1 MEEKKKTEAGNAE
14 DTKDRV
20 HSFHRVYTITLL
32 RDLTVQPPKIII
44 TSGAHD
50 QLELAPHLLQLCHWI
65 NTPAVDKLIYVDL
78 TDHFNSQQNET
89 RPNWA
94 R

>member
-32 RDLTVQPPKIII
+32 RDLTVQPPHIIV

-50 QLELAPHLLQLCHWI
+50 QL
-65 NTPAVDKLIYVDL
+65 
-78 TDHFNSQQNET
+78 
-89 RPNWA
+89 
-94 R
+94 

>member
-20 HSFHRVYTITLL
+20 DSFHRVYTITLL
-32 RDLTVQPPKIII
+32 RDLTVQPSHIII

-50 QLELAPHLLQLCHWI
+50 QL
-65 NTPAVDKLIYVDL
+65 
-78 TDHFNSQQNET
+78 
-89 RPNWA
+89 
-94 R
+94 

>member
-1 MEEKKKTEAGNAE
+1 MEEKKKTEASNAE

-32 RDLTVQPPKIII
+32 RDLTVQPPHIII

-50 QLELAPHLLQLCHWI
+50 QLELGGVLLTSSSCV
-65 NTPAVDKLIYVDL
+65 TG
-78 TDHFNSQQNET
+78 
-89 RPNWA
+89 
-94 R
+94 

>member
-20 HSFHRVYTITLL
+20 DSFHRVYTITLL
-32 RDLTVQPPKIII
+32 RDLTVQPPHMII

-50 QLELAPHLLQLCHWI
+50 QLEFVDVLLTSSSCV
-65 NTPAVDKLIYVDL
+65 TG
-78 TDHFNSQQNET
+78 
-89 RPNWA
+89 
-94 R
+94 

>member
-1 MEEKKKTEAGNAE
+1 MEEKKKTEASNAE

-32 RDLTVQPPKIII
+32 RDLTVQPSHIII

-50 QLELAPHLLQLCHWI
+50 QL
-65 NTPAVDKLIYVDL
+65 
-78 TDHFNSQQNET
+78 
-89 RPNWA
+89 
-94 R
+94 